1 MRTLIL
7 ASSFLLLV
15 LGGVA
20 GAQVKEITLSKCYH
34 EGWDWLKKMEN
45 KGSTFIT
52 NSNSKA
58 VLEISEPSGQS
69 KAFVLKTFS
78 NDYAEASNEKNPKFR
93 DWGDATYADWSNV
106 KIDFQKQNV
115 EIRIY
120 SKLIMSKGKQIINAQ
135 PSPGMSFKYLCGS
148 LKVVG

>member
-7 ASSFLLLV
+7 ASSFLFLV

-20 GAQVKEITLSKCYH
+20 GAKEITLSKCYPDT
-34 EGWDWLKKMEN
+34 WDFIKKIGN

-78 NDYAEASNEKNPKFR
+78 NDYAEASNEQNPSFSNL
-93 DWGDATYADWSNV
+93 GNATWADWSIV
-106 KIDFQKQNV
+106 KIDFQKQDV
-115 EIRIY
+115 EIKIY
-120 SKLIMSKGKQIINAQ
+120 SKLKSNNNKEITNSQSSTSGVV
-135 PSPGMSFKYLCGS
+135 FKYLCGS
-148 LKVVG
+148 KKVIE